1 MEKKEQKRRDRIQQK
16 QLEKERKRQKLL
28 VVAKL
33 KVLAKQRRAEGQR
46 LLRVLLAGAAEAK
59 YQVIIKVQLYCVQY
73 PKYVW
78 QRKHWLIV

>member
-1 MEKKEQKRRDRIQQK
+1 MHQK

-59 YQVIIKVQLYCVQY
+59 YQVDINVQLYCVY
-73 PKYVW
+73 S
-78 QRKHWLIV
+78 IT

>member
-1 MEKKEQKRRDRIQQK
+1 MQQKHNERLEKKEQKRRDRLQQK

-59 YQVIIKVQLYCVQY
+59 YQVN
-73 PKYVW
+73 P
-78 QRKHWLIV
+78 

>member
-1 MEKKEQKRRDRIQQK
+1 MLKATQDLRDQLLQQKHLERLEKKEQRKKERLQQK
-16 QLEKERKRQKLL
+16 QTEKERKRQKLL

-59 YQVIIKVQLYCVQY
+59 YQVL
-73 PKYVW
+73 
-78 QRKHWLIV
+78 